1 MSESI
6 IYALEF
12 MPEIANREFQIL
24 ATRQAG
30 RRFAEHL
37 NNILRNSK
45 LDFATRISF
54 ADVHLMD
61 ASFADEVFG
70 VIGVS
75 RSEGKANLVAPFYIA
90 DLETTSL
97 ENLNMALDSRI
108 RRHKALRNCV
118 MPVLTIESGDLKLVG
133 KSEDHV
139 EQTFELLRLSKELT
153 TLDVA
158 TVLKL
163 SDAAASTRLKVLYD
177 LGLALRSEVR
187 DEHGRQFIYRWLV
200 K

>member
-1 MSESI
+1 VSETV

-12 MPEIANREFQIL
+12 MPEIADREFRIL
-24 ATRQAG
+24 ATRQNG
-30 RRFAEHL
+30 KRFAEQL
-37 NNILRNSK
+37 QAALANSK
-45 LDFATRISF
+45 QDVATRISF
-54 ADVHLMD
+54 ANVHLMD

-75 RSEGKANLVAPFYIA
+75 RSEGKTNPVAPFYIG
-90 DLETTSL
+90 DLEPTSL

-108 RRHKALRNCV
+108 RRHKALRNCI
-118 MPVLTIESGDLKLVG
+118 MPVLDPEGDLKLVG

-153 TLDVA
+153 TPNVA

-187 DEHGRQFIYRWLV
+187 DEQGRQFVYRWLL
-200 K
+200 